1 MQADKP
7 RRYVQIKVDFTSQK
21 EAGGRLDFLQFSVS
35 NPPVATQVLAEIA
48 PAIVK
53 AGDVTD
59 FTYSILPQFNL
70 EDLGFDTIE
79 IETPVEVISIDQ
91 VRVSGQEV
99 DFAVLRSD
107 AQGFALKIPRM
118 DPQQT
123 NDRIEIDFV
132 VEVFKFGTVFTG
144 RVSDSEKP
152 FEVRQ
157 ALTPGDADPLVDSN
171 TLSVGLVDVEKK
183 VVNALKLASSV
194 FTPNGDGINDKLEIE
209 YELLNLFGAVPV
221 ALDLYDL
228 SGRRVGA
235 VYRGTAQSGRF
246 ALGWNGVLTSG
257 ETPAPGLYLL
267 RLKVDSDRGQEALQR
282 VIALVY

>member
-1 MQADKP
+1 
-7 RRYVQIKVDFTSQK
+7 
-21 EAGGRLDFLQFSVS
+21 
-35 NPPVATQVLAEIA
+35 
-48 PAIVK
+48 
-53 AGDVTD
+53 
-59 FTYSILPQFNL
+59 
-70 EDLGFDTIE
+70 
-79 IETPVEVISIDQ
+79 